1 MGMGF
6 AAWLAVQRARS
17 GQRQIDLA
25 EKVGRNQTWVSQVER
40 GQITPSAEEAAA
52 LAYFVGG
59 KVLEALAEGG
69 YLDEP
74 AWLSRLE
81 RKLDEIRKALP
92 SR

>member
-6 AAWLAVQRARS
+6 AAWFTAQRGRS
-17 GQRQIDLA
+17 GQKQGYLA
-25 EKVGRNQTWVSQVER
+25 EKVEKNQTWVSQVER

-59 KVLEALAEGG
+59 SVLEALTEGG

-74 AWLSRLE
+74 AWVRRLE
-81 RKLDEIRKALP
+81 RKLDEIRKALS